1 MANVL
6 CQIRGSR
13 ELRLFPPSD
22 ILSLGVRSGESSSD
36 LDVFQ
41 DSTICSAAGIHPQVA
56 ILEPGDLLFI
66 PPMWAH
72 AAKAISTVSVAVNVF
87 FRNLDN
93 VYAPGK
99 DVYGNRDLQVYEN
112 GRRDVKKTATSFD
125 KVPPQIRRFYLE
137 RLGQELIDIARHATG

>member
-22 ILSLGVRSGESSSD
+22 ILSLGIGSGESSSD
-36 LDVFQ
+36 LDAFQ
-41 DSTICSAAGIHPQVA
+41 DFTVGSAAGIHPQEA
-56 ILEPGDLLFI
+56 ILEPGDILFI

-72 AAKAISTVSVAVNVF
+72 AAKAISTISVAVNVF
-87 FRNLDN
+87 FRSLDN
-93 VYAPGK
+93 VYAAGK

-112 GRRDVKKTATSFD
+112 ARRDVRKIATSFD
-125 KVPPQIRRFYLE
+125 KVPLQIRRFYLE
-137 RLGQELIDIARHATG
+137 RLGQELVDIARHATG